1 MVVLTQ
7 HSLSADDVHDDVDDN
22 GINNGI
28 NKGHPNIST
37 LFVMFFVVI
46 KRKIFII
53 TNTSVTGIVTLTSSG
68 RRNIGLTSE
77 SLGSN
82 MNLVETD
89 KMSLNTK
96 YLE

>member
-7 HSLSADDVHDDVDDN
+7 HSLSADDVDDVDD
-22 GINNGI
+22 NGI

-53 TNTSVTGIVTLTSSG
+53 PNTSVTGTY
-68 RRNIGLTSE
+68 RNSDLKWKAE
-77 SLGSN
+77 YR
-82 MNLVETD
+82 
-89 KMSLNTK
+89 LNFRIARLK
-96 YLE
+96 HEPRGNRQNEPQYQVS

>member
-7 HSLSADDVHDDVDDN
+7 HSLSADDVDDVDD
-22 GINNGI
+22 NGI

-53 TNTSVTGIVTLTSSG
+53 PNTSVTGTY
-68 RRNIGLTSE
+68 RNSDLKWKAE
-77 SLGSN
+77 YR
-82 MNLVETD
+82 
-89 KMSLNTK
+89 LNFRIARLK
-96 YLE
+96 HEPRGNRQNEP

>member
-46 KRKIFII
+46 
-53 TNTSVTGIVTLTSSG
+53 
-68 RRNIGLTSE
+68 
-77 SLGSN
+77 
-82 MNLVETD
+82 
-89 KMSLNTK
+89 
-96 YLE
+96 

>member
-7 HSLSADDVHDDVDDN
+7 HSLSADDVDDDVDDN

-37 LFVMFFVVI
+37 LFVIFFVVI

-53 TNTSVTGIVTLTSSG
+53 PNTSVTGTLTSSG